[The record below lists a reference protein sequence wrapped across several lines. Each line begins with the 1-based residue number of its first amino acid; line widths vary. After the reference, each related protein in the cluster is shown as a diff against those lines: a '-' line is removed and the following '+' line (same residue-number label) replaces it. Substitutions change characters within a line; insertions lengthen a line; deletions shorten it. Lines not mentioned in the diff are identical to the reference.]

1 MPDRII
7 HPIARGP
14 AAALAADG
22 ALVRLLENVAGGQQ
36 AALHDLYLH
45 TSPRLFGVCMRIL
58 HSRHEAE
65 EALQDAYVAV
75 WTRAGS
81 FDPGRGSPMAWL
93 VTLTRNRAIDRLRAS
108 GTFAPEPIAGAAD
121 IADDHPLAS
130 ETLEQREQADR
141 LQTCLDLLVRVDARL
156 IRAAFFEGATYP
168 ELAARAATPLGTIK
182 SRIRRALLKLRECL
196 Q

>member
-7 HPIARGP
+7 HPTSRGAV
-14 AAALAADG
+14 AASGADG
-22 ALVRLLENVAGGQQ
+22 ALVRLLQNVAGGQQ

-58 HSRHEAE
+58 RSRHEAE

-81 FDPGRGSPMAWL
+81 FDPARGSPMAWL

-108 GTFAPEPIAGAAD
+108 GTFVSEPIAGAGD
-121 IADDHPLAS
+121 VPDDHPLAS
-130 ETLEQREQADR
+130 ETLEQREQVDR
-141 LQTCLDLLVRVDARL
+141 LASCLDLLVRVDARL
-156 IRAAFFEGATYP
+156 IRAAFFEGATYT
-168 ELAARAATPLGTIK
+168 ELATRAAAPLGTIK